1 MAKGEQQRNE
11 EKEEILRLLGE
22 WQESVTSP
30 IVLWAWTEEN
40 TEEESKQEEAR
51 GESSEEE
58 KGETRG
64 MRWAD
69 CEDDEGQEE

>member
-1 MAKGEQQRNE
+1 MAPNMEAGGSHPQAMPDPGEDEMAKGEQQRNE

-30 IVLWAWTEEN
+30 IVLWAWADEN

-51 GESSEEE
+51 
-58 KGETRG
+58 
-64 MRWAD
+64 
-69 CEDDEGQEE
+69 